1 MPSMRRG
8 CCSHKARRR
17 VRQLCTMPAGV
28 LGLSLGACLV
38 QVLVPPLR
46 ELEGYVFEQLLRQLW
61 RNVLLEAT
69 FGDSLAGASAAK
81 PLLPSRHRQ
90 ATREEQ
96 AVQRWLQAL
105 QVHHPQL
112 LHKVMPGQPL
122 ISHPPPGMKAV
133 FAECAGK
140 DAMHQVLLWLS
151 SSVSMSR
158 KGSPCIRCC
167 HG

>member
-1 MPSMRRG
+1 MVGSKG
-8 CCSHKARRR
+8 LISAA
-17 VRQLCTMPAGV
+17 LPA
-28 LGLSLGACLV
+28 

-81 PLLPSRHRQ
+81 PILPSKHRQ

-105 QVHHPQL
+105 QVRSADA
-112 LHKVMPGQPL
+112 GPL
-122 ISHPPPGMKAV
+122 SRHCFMSIPAQHSL
-133 FAECAGK
+133 AGFW
-140 DAMHQVLLWLS
+140 AGPA
-151 SSVSMSR
+151 R
-158 KGSPCIRCC
+158 G
-167 HG
+167 